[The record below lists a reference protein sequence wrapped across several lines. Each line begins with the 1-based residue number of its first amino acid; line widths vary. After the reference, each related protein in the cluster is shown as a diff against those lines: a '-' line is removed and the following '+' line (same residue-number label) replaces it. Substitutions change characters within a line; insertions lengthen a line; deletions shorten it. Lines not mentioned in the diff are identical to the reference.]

1 MRAITPRQVGTVG
14 RGRHRVAGAPG
25 LYVEVRPSG
34 ARAWVVRLWNGTR
47 ETMRGLGSVCD
58 VTVTEAKRQALTLRA
73 AVVNGAEPAKRTA
86 RVQRAPVHTWQHAFD
101 RLRANKTGNVK
112 ASTLCA
118 NDSVWRKHIA
128 PVLGSRDVASTTR
141 EDVIN
146 LIIGIKGSSAVKVR
160 TMAREIGALAVSL
173 GWAPANPAGKEID
186 TALPVTAKRQGDGQ
200 YRAMPHTMIA
210 GWLRG
215 LTAGP
220 AADAIR
226 MLALTGAR
234 LHDVLGAE
242 WSEID
247 GDVWTVPGAR
257 HKSGKDHAVPLTA
270 PVLAILDG
278 QRGQSERCV
287 FPSMRKGAHLSDPT
301 VRKQMHAD
309 YDLHGFRASLKTW
322 SSETQ
327 QDREATEAVLA
338 HVDGTAVERRYQRS
352 DLMDRRRGLLDKWAA
367 YLTD

>member
-1 MRAITPRQVGTVG
+1 MRAITARQVRTVG

-34 ARAWVVRLWNGTR
+34 ARAWVVRLWDGAR

-58 VTVTEAKRQALTLRA
+58 VTLIEAKRRALTLRA

-86 RVQRAPVHTWQHAFD
+86 RVQRAPVHTWQDAFD
-101 RLRANKTGNVK
+101 RLRANKTASVK

-141 EDVIN
+141 ENVIN
-146 LIIGIKGSSAVKVR
+146 LIVGIEGSSAVKVR
-160 TMAREIGALAVSL
+160 TLARETGALAVSL

-210 GWLRG
+210 GWLKTLAPG
-215 LTAGP
+215 AV
-220 AADAIR
+220 ANAIR

-234 LHDVLGAE
+234 LHDVLGAK

-257 HKSGKDHAVPLTA
+257 HKSGKDHPVPLTA
-270 PVLAILDG
+270 PVLAILDS
-278 QRGQSERCV
+278 QRGQSEQCV
-287 FPSMRKGAHLSDPT
+287 FPSMRKGAHLSDVR

-352 DLMDRRRGLLDKWAA
+352 DLIDRRRALLDKWAA
-367 YLTD
+367 YLAC